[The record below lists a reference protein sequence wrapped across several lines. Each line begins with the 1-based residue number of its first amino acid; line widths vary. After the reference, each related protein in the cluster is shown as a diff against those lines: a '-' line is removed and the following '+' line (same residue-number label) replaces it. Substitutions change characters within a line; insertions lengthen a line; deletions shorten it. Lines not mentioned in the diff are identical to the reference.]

1 MSAAA
6 DAPGVD
12 DGTINLDALRLIR
25 QRKRYFRELQGDPI
39 TKTPPPPFV
48 SNLEVRQGLAKA
60 RPRFC
65 VSDVGYYYYFPAES
79 GTVRIKDVSQATRF
93 RFREV
98 ERPQLC
104 AI

>member
-39 TKTPPPPFV
+39 TKAAPPPFV
-48 SNLEVRQGLAKA
+48 SNLEMRQGLAKA
-60 RPRFC
+60 GPRSC
-65 VSDVGYYYYFPAES
+65 LSDVGVHYSLPAES
-79 GTVRIKDVSQATRF
+79 RTVRIKDVS
-93 RFREV
+93 
-98 ERPQLC
+98 
-104 AI
+104 

>member
-39 TKTPPPPFV
+39 TKAAPPPFV
-48 SNLEVRQGLAKA
+48 GNLEMRQGLDKA

-65 VSDVGYYYYFPAES
+65 VSSLGVYYYVPAEF
-79 GTVRIKDVSQATRF
+79 GTVRGSF
-93 RFREV
+93 M
-98 ERPQLC
+98 P
-104 AI
+104 